1 MQSDQESLIDI
12 ANAIRRILRYASG
25 ISKLELEIND
35 EKLSAILY
43 QITIIGEATKR
54 LSQEVRQQHP
64 EIPWREMAGMRDVIV
79 HEYDQLD
86 FDVVWDVVENKSSE
100 LLVLLDSLLWKYF
113 QDNLQIAILK
123 LALSIFGILDRLAKF
138 FVIEYTDA
146 VGIKSEF
153 RHLGG

>member
-54 LSQEVRQQHP
+54 LSQEFRQQHP

-100 LLVLLDSLLWKYF
+100 LLVLLDSLL
-113 QDNLQIAILK
+113 
-123 LALSIFGILDRLAKF
+123 
-138 FVIEYTDA
+138 
-146 VGIKSEF
+146 
-153 RHLGG
+153 